1 MKLILKIA
9 LLLALT
15 LQAPRIAASDAEL
28 LSQLSQQERDYLE
41 NKQTIRMPT
50 YSNWRPFN
58 YVDAGQPK
66 GYLIDLTRQI
76 SQKLGLELRFV
87 NGFEWSQHMEKLA
100 DGQLDVVGNMV
111 LTEERQQR
119 YLFSEK
125 QTLELLTGLVSLKG
139 YTRFSDLD
147 GQIVGI
153 QKDSIFESYF
163 KKHYPQVRYKEYLSF
178 DEMMAA
184 LLNGKVDLFVENYSI
199 ANYLIN
205 HTHLFNEDLQVRL
218 LESESGL
225 QLNMH
230 FAFNP
235 QDRMLKTLFDKAY
248 DSFSPDEIR
257 ALQELWGMVPNSELS
272 PFTKES
278 LQKLLYLFFAT
289 LGVIFLLLYRYL
301 LLSKQSSKIAQ
312 INKQLEQEH
321 SELER
326 LNQAYAEQV
335 AKVQSSEKLS
345 KAYLSAL
352 TKMGNMFAVIGVESL
367 KVIDADDKT
376 AQWWGYQTA
385 EEVIG
390 KTIPDL
396 MDITPEFAR
405 QFHLDAKRQGVAI
418 LVQKQLRPAPGTE
431 AKVGE
436 VCLIYQP
443 AKDGVEAHTIRLM
456 RDVSEEQALRQAL
469 TDKAEEAER
478 LSLVKSEFLAN
489 MSHEIRTPMN
499 AVLTLAQT
507 LARAENANKPVLEKA
522 KKILRAGQS
531 LQKLIDDILDFS
543 KIESGKLKLVTT
555 EFYLDELLETLA
567 LLMSSSVKSK
577 KVHLA
582 ITPSYQGNL
591 KISGDQQRL
600 EQILINLISNA
611 IKFTSRG
618 YVELTVDVINA
629 DSVPRLRFAIRDTGI
644 GMSDEVLAKILR
656 PFEQGDGSIT
666 RKYGGTGLGLSITQ
680 QLLSLMG
687 SELIFE
693 SQQFRGTTVSFE
705 LTLPLK
711 VIELD
716 PTTEARVLIACKN
729 PFTRNSLVAVAKAM
743 GLDHEVGQTQSYL
756 IYQLVSAISADRSF
770 DCVIVDE
777 EMSGNNLQGLEA
789 EIQSELLSKGV
800 NWSGKLV
807 TVTSPVSHIE
817 EYENSPYDCL
827 IEPVTS
833 STLKR
838 IINSDA
844 QPETEHIPSQRLLNR
859 TLLVVDDNLF
869 NRDSAREFLEAE
881 GASVLLAND
890 GSEAIKLLREAES
903 SIDLV
908 LMDVQMPVM
917 DGLEATQ
924 RIRALRRFE
933 NLPIIGL
940 SAGAY
945 AEDIEKALESGMNN
959 YITKPVD
966 IEKAVV
972 AIAELIAS
980 EALTENAISTNP
992 NHCDID
998 RPQSYFDIALARDY
1012 WSSDETAK
1020 KYVAQFIEK
1029 YAQTLESLQQES
1041 DELNVEFIHKMKG
1054 ASSILGMPQLTEN
1067 LMLLEALLRN
1077 GKKLSAEQVAT
1088 LVAVWAETKREA
1100 LTSLES

>member
-1 MKLILKIA
+1 
-9 LLLALT
+9 
-15 LQAPRIAASDAEL
+15 
-28 LSQLSQQERDYLE
+28 
-41 NKQTIRMPT
+41 MPT

-139 YTRFSDLD
+139 YTRFADLD
-147 GQIVGI
+147 GQVVGI

-163 KKHYPQVRYKEYLSF
+163 KKNYPQVRYKEYLSF
-178 DEMMAA
+178 DEMMVA
-184 LLNGKVDLFVENYSI
+184 LLNGKIDLFVENYSI

-205 HTHLFNEDLQVRL
+205 VSHIFNEDLQVRL
-218 LESESGL
+218 LESEPGL

-230 FAFNP
+230 FAFNQ
-235 QDRMLKTLFDKAY
+235 QDRTLKTLFDKAY

-257 ALQELWGMVPNSELS
+257 ALQELWSMVPNSELS

-289 LGVIFLLLYRYL
+289 LGIILLLLYRYH
-301 LLSKQSSKIAQ
+301 LLSKQSSKIAL
-312 INKQLEQEH
+312 INKQLEQER

-326 LNQAYAEQV
+326 LNEAYT
-335 AKVQSSEKLS
+335 
-345 KAYLSAL
+345 Y
-352 TKMGNMFAVIGVESL
+352 
-367 KVIDADDKT
+367 
-376 AQWWGYQTA
+376 
-385 EEVIG
+385 
-390 KTIPDL
+390 
-396 MDITPEFAR
+396 
-405 QFHLDAKRQGVAI
+405 
-418 LVQKQLRPAPGTE
+418 
-431 AKVGE
+431 
-436 VCLIYQP
+436 
-443 AKDGVEAHTIRLM
+443 
-456 RDVSEEQALRQAL
+456 
-469 TDKAEEAER
+469 KAEEAER

-555 EFYLDELLETLA
+555 EFYLDELLETVA

-577 KVHLA
+577 NVHLA

-618 YVELTVDVINA
+618 SVELTVNVINA

-666 RKYGGTGLGLSITQ
+666 RKFGGTGLGLSITQ

-687 SELIFE
+687 SELSFE

-705 LTLPLK
+705 LTLPVK
-711 VIELD
+711 VIEPD
-716 PTTEARVLIACKN
+716 PITEARVLIACKN
-729 PFTRNSLVAVAKAM
+729 PFTRNSLVAVAKTM

-756 IYQLVSAISADRSF
+756 IYQLLSAIKADRSF
-770 DCVIVDE
+770 DSVIVDE
-777 EMSGNNLQGLEA
+777 EMSGNNLQRLEA

-881 GASVLLAND
+881 GASVILAKD
-890 GSEAIKLLREAES
+890 GSEAIKLLRAAELP
-903 SIDLV
+903 IDLV
-908 LMDVQMPVM
+908 LMDVQMPVI

-933 NLPIIGL
+933 NLPIIGM

-972 AIAELIAS
+972 AIAELIAP
-980 EALTENAISTNP
+980 EALKENAISTNT
-992 NHCDID
+992 NQCDID

-1100 LTSLES
+1100 LTSLEP